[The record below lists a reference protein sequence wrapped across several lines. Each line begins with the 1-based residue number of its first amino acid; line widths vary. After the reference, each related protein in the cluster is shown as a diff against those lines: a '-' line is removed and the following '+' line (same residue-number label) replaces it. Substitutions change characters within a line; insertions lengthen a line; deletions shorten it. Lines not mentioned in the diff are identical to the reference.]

1 MIITNSK
8 KGGDQTMFR
17 RRKNK
22 MILKVFV
29 ILMSILMAT
38 AGFAADVDSSRIIP
52 KGKVY
57 VLENGKV
64 VGEFSREMP
73 LPEDSVLRCQG
84 ECSIKLDDVYMV
96 AEPETEFSV
105 KSTPT
110 SHVLEIREGTIYY
123 SLNELSRPIT
133 FNTPV
138 GNAKTIDVS
147 LTDKEL
153 KGYGH
158 VSGNETELGVIRGGS
173 ITLGTESGDF
183 VVESGK
189 KVTMTMTYAGP
200 EKGVPTATISEGMSQ
215 TMKITLGAVGAGV
228 ALLGLVALGS
238 GSSGSDPVGSPSSP

>member
-1 MIITNSK
+1 
-8 KGGDQTMFR
+8 MFR
-17 RRKNK
+17 RRRKK
-22 MILKVFV
+22 LIFKVFV
-29 ILMSILMAT
+29 IFMSISMAA

-73 LPEDSVLRCQG
+73 LPEDSVLKCQG

-96 AEPETEFSV
+96 AEPETEFSI
-105 KSTPT
+105 KSTPNG
-110 SHVLEIREGTIYY
+110 HVLEIREGTIYY
-123 SLNELSRPIT
+123 SLNEGSRPLT

-138 GNAKTIDVS
+138 GNATTIDVS

-158 VSGNETELGVIRGGS
+158 VSGNKSELGVIRGGS
-173 ITLGTESGDF
+173 ITLQTESGDF

-200 EKGVPTATISEGMSQ
+200 EKGVPTATISEGMTQ